1 MFIEACHIMYEQL
14 VERVRQD
21 LLEDM
26 GGVFSGKCYP
36 GVKPTMGG
44 IKKIVECYMICFMST
59 LFKHYKIEKANP
71 EDSLTD
77 CTFENIL
84 AALRSNGIS
93 YRLSVPPLRAS
104 FTYEDVTMTL
114 EQSQKCKRVFF
125 DEGIDC
131 PLSRWEPTMVQLLD
145 CIIHE
150 YKWAHSVDFLENY
163 RERCETSCNQ
173 SKMVEAMIRSS
184 INAIISDYPEEML
197 YVVTQVKT
205 YSDCKVIVQL
215 MSIHYD
221 TATTIKCSIAN
232 LPRCI
237 EKALLRLKKHG
248 KRDSDRKDCPSTP
261 EGCS

>member
-1 MFIEACHIMYEQL
+1 MYEQL
-14 VERVRQD
+14 VDRVRKD
-21 LLEDM
+21 LHEEM
-26 GGVFSGKCYP
+26 GVVFSGKSSP
-36 GVKPTMGG
+36 GVKPTMEG
-44 IKKIVECYMICFMST
+44 IKKIVECYMTSFMKT
-59 LFKHYKIEKANP
+59 LFKHYKKEKANP
-71 EDSLTD
+71 EDSLID
-77 CTFENIL
+77 CTFENVL

-93 YRLSVPPLRAS
+93 YRLSVPTLRAS

-131 PLSRWEPTMVQLLD
+131 VLPRWEPTMVQLLD

-150 YKWAHSVDFLENY
+150 YKWAHSVDFLETY
-163 RERCETSCNQ
+163 RERCEISCNQ

-205 YSDCKVIVQL
+205 YSDGKVIVQL

-248 KRDSDRKDCPSTP
+248 KRNSDRKDCPSTP

>member
-1 MFIEACHIMYEQL
+1 MYEQL

-59 LFKHYKIEKANP
+59 LFKHYKKEKANP

-84 AALRSNGIS
+84 AALRRNGIS
-93 YRLSVPPLRAS
+93 YRLSIPPLRAS
-104 FTYEDVTMTL
+104 FTYEDVTITL

-150 YKWAHSVDFLENY
+150 YKWAHSDDFLENY
-163 RERCETSCNQ
+163 RERCEISCSQ

-197 YVVTQVKT
+197 YVVTQVKKC
-205 YSDCKVIVQL
+205 SDGKVIIQL
-215 MSIHYD
+215 MSIQYD
-221 TATTIKCSIAN
+221 TATSIKCSIAN

-248 KRDSDRKDCPSTP
+248 KRNSDRKDCPSTP

>member
-1 MFIEACHIMYEQL
+1 MY
-14 VERVRQD
+14 
-21 LLEDM
+21 
-26 GGVFSGKCYP
+26 
-36 GVKPTMGG
+36 
-44 IKKIVECYMICFMST
+44 KK
-59 LFKHYKIEKANP
+59 EKANP
-71 EDSLTD
+71 EDSLID
-77 CTFENIL
+77 CTFENVL

-114 EQSQKCKRVFF
+114 ELSQKCKRVFF

-131 PLSRWEPTMVQLLD
+131 VLPRWEPTMVQLLD

-163 RERCETSCNQ
+163 RERCEISCNQ

-205 YSDCKVIVQL
+205 YSDGKVIVQL

>member
-1 MFIEACHIMYEQL
+1 MYEQL
-14 VERVRQD
+14 VDRVRKD
-21 LLEDM
+21 LHEEM
-26 GGVFSGKCYP
+26 GVVFSGKSSP
-36 GVKPTMGG
+36 GVKPTMEG
-44 IKKIVECYMICFMST
+44 IKKIVECYMTSFMKT
-59 LFKHYKIEKANP
+59 LFKHYKKEKANP

-77 CTFENIL
+77 CTFENVL

-114 EQSQKCKRVFF
+114 ELSQKCKRVFF

-131 PLSRWEPTMVQLLD
+131 VLPRWEPTMVQLLD

-163 RERCETSCNQ
+163 RERCEISCNQ

-205 YSDCKVIVQL
+205 YSDGKVIVQL

-232 LPRCI
+232 LSRCI

>member
-1 MFIEACHIMYEQL
+1 MYEQL
-14 VERVRQD
+14 VDRVRKD
-21 LLEDM
+21 LHEEM
-26 GGVFSGKCYP
+26 GVVFSGKSSP
-36 GVKPTMGG
+36 GVKPTMEG
-44 IKKIVECYMICFMST
+44 IKKIVECYMTSFMKT
-59 LFKHYKIEKANP
+59 LFKHYKKEKANP
-71 EDSLTD
+71 EDSLID
-77 CTFENIL
+77 CTFENVL

-114 EQSQKCKRVFF
+114 ELSQKCKRVFF

-131 PLSRWEPTMVQLLD
+131 VLPRWEPTMVQLLD

-163 RERCETSCNQ
+163 RERCEISCNQ

-205 YSDCKVIVQL
+205 YSDGKVIVQL

>member
-1 MFIEACHIMYEQL
+1 
-14 VERVRQD
+14 
-21 LLEDM
+21 M
-26 GGVFSGKCYP
+26 GVVFSGKSSP
-36 GVKPTMGG
+36 GVKPTMEG
-44 IKKIVECYMICFMST
+44 IKKIVECYMTSFMKT
-59 LFKHYKIEKANP
+59 LFKHYKKEKANP
-71 EDSLTD
+71 EDSLID
-77 CTFENIL
+77 CTFENVL
-84 AALRSNGIS
+84 AALRSNGIP

-114 EQSQKCKRVFF
+114 ELSQKCKRVFF

-131 PLSRWEPTMVQLLD
+131 VLPRWEPTMVQLLD

-163 RERCETSCNQ
+163 RERCEISCNQ

-205 YSDCKVIVQL
+205 YSDGKVIVQL

-248 KRDSDRKDCPSTP
+248 KRDSNRKDCPSTP
-261 EGCS
+261 EGSS